1 MNKRIERC
9 TMAAAMALGSMAF
22 AGILSTAQA
31 GLPSVQQQGS
41 VQYVSGGIGLD
52 ESEAMKAAAKDYPL
66 ALTFAAQRDGKAD
79 YVANVAVTISDAQGK
94 AVLQATAEG
103 PYMLVKLP
111 AGNYKISAT
120 YNGQAQQRDVSVQNS
135 GTARAVFEWK

>member
-9 TMAAAMALGSMAF
+9 TMAAAMALGTLAF
-22 AGILSTAQA
+22 AGCLTTAQA
-31 GLPSVQQQGS
+31 AMPAVQHQGS

-52 ESEAMKAAAKDYPL
+52 ESESMKAAAKDYPL

-79 YVANVAVTISDAQGK
+79 YVADVAVTITDSRGK
-94 AVLQATAEG
+94 QVLRAESQG
-103 PYMLVKLP
+103 PYLLVKLP
-111 AGNYKISAT
+111 PGSYKVSAT
-120 YNGQAQQRDVSVQNS
+120 YNGKAQERAVNVQNS

>member
-1 MNKRIERC
+1 
-9 TMAAAMALGSMAF
+9 MAF
-22 AGILSTAQA
+22 AGVLSTVQA
-31 GLPSVQQQGS
+31 GLPPVQHQGA
-41 VQYVSGGIGLD
+41 VEYVSGGIGLD

-79 YVANVAVTISDAQGK
+79 YVANVGVSIHDAQGK
-94 AVLQATAEG
+94 PVLQATAEG

-111 AGNYKISAT
+111 AGRYKVSAT
-120 YNGQAQQRDVSVQNS
+120 YNGAAQDREISVQNG

>member
-9 TMAAAMALGSMAF
+9 TMATAMALGSMAI

-31 GLPSVQQQGS
+31 GMPPVQHQGP
-41 VQYVSGGIGLD
+41 VEYVSGGIGID
-52 ESEAMKAAAKDYPL
+52 ESEAMKAAASHYPL

-79 YVANVAVTISDAQGK
+79 YVADVAVVIRDAQGK
-94 AVLQATAEG
+94 SVLQVTAEG

-111 AGNYKISAT
+111 AGSYKVSAT
-120 YNGQAQQRDVSVQNS
+120 YNGKAQEREVSVQGA
-135 GTARAVFEWK
+135 GTVRAMFEWK

>member
-31 GLPSVQQQGS
+31 GMPPVQQQGS

-66 ALTFAAQRDGKAD
+66 ALTFAAQRDGQAD
-79 YVANVAVTISDAQGK
+79 YVANVSVTIRDAHGK
-94 AVLQATAEG
+94 SVLQTTAEG

-120 YNGQAQQRDVSVQNS
+120 YNGQAQNRNVAVQNT